1 MFCHK
6 VGVWLSW
13 SLGNAAWEDL
23 MIEVPD
29 GPCFQASP
37 GTLSQRTYPE
47 KEGEAAPATCPFTH
61 SQLCVVTPPTFSPSP
76 LSPLIWSTGTSHQA
90 AEGGPCA
97 LALSSLFSSTAWQ
110 SARGR
115 IKEGNI
121 RWRNL
126 LRNLPVFGEKHGCR
140 RYVYLVMRDR
150 YDVTHP
156 KALSGLSCKAQGFL
170 VSCPTPAEALG
181 GVQRHQCPSTVGT
194 QRTHTVFFISGISV
208 HHFSSQENGA
218 FHLSYVTM

>member
-1 MFCHK
+1 MDLVFRPHLEHCP
-6 VGVWLSW
+6 
-13 SLGNAAWEDL
+13 NA
-23 MIEVPD
+23 P
-29 GPCFQASP
+29 
-37 GTLSQRTYPE
+37 TQRRKE
-47 KEGEAAPATCPFTH
+47 KQLQPTCPFMH

-76 LSPLIWSTGTSHQA
+76 LSPLIWSTGSSHQA

-97 LALSSLFSSTAWQ
+97 LALSSFFSSTAWQ

-170 VSCPTPAEALG
+170 GSCPTPAEALG
-181 GVQRHQCPSTVGT
+181 GVQRHQCSSTVGT
-194 QRTHTVFFISGISV
+194 QRTHTVFFLFQAFLCTISPARRMGPFTCLMSPCNYHEVPFFQVSRETLAIM
-208 HHFSSQENGA
+208 F
-218 FHLSYVTM
+218 LS